1 MATDQYGMTSLTGVA
16 MEPMILKRNSD
27 DVGWEYGVLVDPQNK
42 EKVRCLL
49 CGHCNSG
56 GIYRLKQHVG
66 HVGSVVAKCKKMTPE
81 AKDKCKKSIE
91 EATRKRKEKTAH
103 DLNLREEVNV
113 TKVGDEDEVTCVES
127 GVGKSESHK
136 LGPLDKWT
144 RTIDPKATQAESFKQ
159 QKINQELWK

>member
-1 MATDQYGMTSLTGVA
+1 
-16 MEPMILKRNSD
+16 
-27 DVGWEYGVLVDPQNK
+27 VLFDPQNK
-42 EKVRCLL
+42 EKVQCLL

-56 GIYRLKQHVG
+56 GVYRLKQHVG
-66 HVGSVVAKCKKMTPE
+66 HVESVVAKCNKTTPE
-81 AKDKCKKSIE
+81 AKDKCKKSLE
-91 EATRKRKEKTAH
+91 EATWKRKENTAH

-127 GVGKSESHK
+127 GVERSESHK

-159 QKINQELWK
+159 QKANQEL